1 MSRFIKLSVAFLLT
15 IGGTGIA
22 FANST
27 NNYNKYDIPSSG
39 SLGPAPI
46 STDIASASFGF
57 NPMPDAGFGP
67 STASLENSD
76 SIFCGCP
83 TPRSPK
89 IQGSLVVRLWDWCAS
104 APAAKPCPKGASCS
118 ITMGTYGIM
127 KVIPGTV
134 FVCRYS
140 TP

>member
-1 MSRFIKLSVAFLLT
+1 MSRFIKPSVAVLLT

-27 NNYNKYDIPSSG
+27 NNYNLYEIPSSG
-39 SLGPAPI
+39 SLGLAPI

-76 SIFCGCP
+76 SISAAVQ
-83 TPRSPK
+83 PRAALKFKDRWLFDYGTGAPPRRR
-89 IQGSLVVRLWDWCAS
+89 QNHAQRGHRAQSLWAL
-104 APAAKPCPKGASCS
+104 
-118 ITMGTYGIM
+118 MGL
-127 KVIPGTV
+127 
-134 FVCRYS
+134 
-140 TP
+140 